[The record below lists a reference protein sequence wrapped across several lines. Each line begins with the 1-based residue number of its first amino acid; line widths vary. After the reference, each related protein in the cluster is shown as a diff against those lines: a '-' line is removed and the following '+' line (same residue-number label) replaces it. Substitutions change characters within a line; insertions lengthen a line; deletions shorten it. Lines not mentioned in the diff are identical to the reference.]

1 MPLGPAQPI
10 RFTVRKSSPC
20 VPGFPP
26 SELEV
31 QSVNTKG
38 YQTYLSPGELVLE
51 LVGGGKFDLAEL
63 QVLSHES
70 KIASRIE
77 VSVQL
82 LGQSGFQTL
91 GYLEFEDNARSGY
104 LARELQ
110 SVRINCSSAT
120 HVRLVLHAAHGN
132 SELNPQ
138 GHVGIIGMNL
148 LGWKRQHEA
157 SLSNA
162 SFVIAPSSSFSAPT
176 AQSLHEPQSNSVA
189 ALLAKVG
196 ELKRAKESAV
206 AREAYDE
213 ALQLKNEEL
222 EAGRLAE
229 LAQELER
236 SKQEAVHREDYEE
249 AQRIK
254 AKMDELLLNPRKRQT
269 GAAAASPSTPASTAA
284 YTASAHRR
292 HTSGSSSSLPQPV
305 SASSSSSR
313 KSPSAF
319 RSASPPV
326 PAVLAAAAAAGSRAA
341 KSPTAPSQSEDA
353 SAPVGFWNP
362 GNEQSLVAEGLEP
375 SLRASEEVRAMTQ
388 TFGSYLPRCLY
399 SAHVELRVAGLD
411 KVKHSLGGGI
421 RDLSAWLFAAGVGL
435 NEPNTPAVF
444 AKAVEVMAKVMDLVS
459 VEQLCQHPY
468 LETTLF
474 PRLLDALVVSTAQ
487 SSASGL
493 LLRLGRQVLGLERAA
508 RWITSQP
515 HTKRHAAS
523 TLFKP
528 FLARLQLLVALVRGN
543 GGNNGSE
550 AVDPLPV
557 LEWIKNNNLFSH
569 ANDKIQQLCV
579 ELTALLYGKSTPVRQ
594 REIKLFLQDALPRA
608 QQVAQY
614 TTALQAMASS
624 APATLPQPSSPS
636 SSASS
641 SLCVFCNKAGFT
653 SEDELDLHMWKDC
666 AVLSACPHC
675 NQVIEVSKLND
686 HLLKECEHRGNHR
699 ACPRCHEAIAV
710 ALWDKHVKRNACLV
724 HKPESDANRCPLCH
738 NDVYPGEAGWRV
750 HLLRDLCP
758 NNSRTS
764 DSGNGGGAQ

>member
-26 SELEV
+26 GELEV

-82 LGQSGFQTL
+82 LGQAGFQTL

-110 SVRINCSSAT
+110 SVRISCLSAT
-120 HVRLVLHAAHGN
+120 HVRLVLHAAHPN
-132 SELNPQ
+132 AELNPQ

-148 LGWKRQHEA
+148 LGWKRQHED
-157 SLSNA
+157 SLPNA
-162 SFVIAPSSSFSAPT
+162 IAPSSSSPFSAPAAAA
-176 AQSLHEPQSNSVA
+176 AQSPHEAQSNSVA
-189 ALLAKVG
+189 ALMAKVG

-269 GAAAASPSTPASTAA
+269 GSASAAAASPTTPAH
-284 YTASAHRR
+284 TASAHRR
-292 HTSGSSSSLPQPV
+292 HTSGSSSSLPQPA
-305 SASSSSSR
+305 SASSSASR
-313 KSPSAF
+313 KSPF

-326 PAVLAAAAAAGSRAA
+326 PAVLAAAAGSRAA

-353 SAPVGFWNP
+353 AAPAGFWNP

-388 TFGSYLPRCLY
+388 TFGAYLPRCLY

-411 KVKHSLGGGI
+411 KVRHALSTAGIKDLGA
-421 RDLSAWLFAAGVGL
+421 SLFAAGVGL

-444 AKAVEVMAKVMDLVS
+444 AKAVELVTSLVDLAPA
-459 VEQLCQHPY
+459 EQLCQHPY
-468 LETTLF
+468 VETTLF

-493 LLRLGRQVLGLERAA
+493 LLRLGRQVLGPDRAA

-515 HTKRHAAS
+515 QTKRHAAS

-528 FLARLQLLVALVRGN
+528 FLARLQLLVALVRG
-543 GGNNGSE
+543 GGAGNSTGE

-557 LEWIKNNNLFSH
+557 LEWIKNNHLFSH

-608 QQVAQY
+608 QQAAPY
-614 TTALQAMASS
+614 LAALGTAK
-624 APATLPQPSSPS
+624 PPQPSSPPS
-636 SSASS
+636 SLP
-641 SLCVFCNKAGFT
+641 SLCVFCNKAGFA

-666 AVLSACPHC
+666 PVLSACPHC

-686 HLLKECEHRGNHR
+686 HLLRECEHRGNHR

-738 NDVYPGEAGWRV
+738 NDVYPGENGWRV

-764 DSGNGGGAQ
+764 GSGSGNGAHHHQ